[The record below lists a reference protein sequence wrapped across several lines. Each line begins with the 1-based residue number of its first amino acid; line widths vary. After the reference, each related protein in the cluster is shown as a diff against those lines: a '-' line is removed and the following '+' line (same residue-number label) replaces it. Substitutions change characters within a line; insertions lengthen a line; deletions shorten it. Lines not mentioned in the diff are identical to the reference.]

1 MFPCATRRAMS
12 CAIRDGWVQVLA
24 LSDRDILPLFCP
36 TRQQKFEKY
45 EIGLAAKALA
55 TVHGVVFQ
63 FLV

>member
-1 MFPCATRRAMS
+1 MS